1 MAATQKGKLI
11 KITDFSTET
20 YKARKA
26 QNNVFEAL
34 KENNCQPRL
43 LFLAKLSFIIEGEI
57 KTFCDKQKLKQFM
70 TTKQVLHT
78 IKKCYIQKRKIKMT
92 LKIWERINLTRQKN
106 QMRSKEE
113 SNISLKKK
121 RKKQNKK
128 NNKMSGITTYFSI
141 ISLNVNGLNSQIKR
155 HTLVN
160 WIKNK
165 TQRFFAYKNCISLEK
180 TNIGLE

>member
-1 MAATQKGKLI
+1 
-11 KITDFSTET
+11 
-20 YKARKA
+20 
-26 QNNVFEAL
+26 
-34 KENNCQPRL
+34 
-43 LFLAKLSFIIEGEI
+43 
-57 KTFCDKQKLKQFM
+57 
-70 TTKQVLHT
+70 
-78 IKKCYIQKRKIKMT
+78 MT